1 MKEIFN
7 TIRAG
12 AAALGGLIGFFIGG
26 RDGLIAALA
35 VFVVID
41 TATGLMSAASERR
54 LSSDIGFRGI
64 LRKMLIFVIV
74 GMGHII
80 DTLIIGSGSVLR
92 TAFIFFYI
100 ANEGLSIA
108 ENSVKLGLPLP
119 RRLRLALK
127 QLHDDA
133 EGAEKEEDNNG
144 KN

>member
-7 TIRAG
+7 TVRTA
-12 AAALGGLIGFFIGG
+12 AAALGGLIGLFIGG

-41 TATGLMSAASERR
+41 TATGLMSAASEGR
-54 LSSDIGFRGI
+54 LSSEVGFRGI
-64 LRKMLIFVIV
+64 LRKMLIFIIV

-80 DTLIIGSGSVLR
+80 DTLIIGGGSVLR

-119 RRLRLALK
+119 RRLRLALM

-133 EGAEKEEDNNG
+133 EGGKEEDDING